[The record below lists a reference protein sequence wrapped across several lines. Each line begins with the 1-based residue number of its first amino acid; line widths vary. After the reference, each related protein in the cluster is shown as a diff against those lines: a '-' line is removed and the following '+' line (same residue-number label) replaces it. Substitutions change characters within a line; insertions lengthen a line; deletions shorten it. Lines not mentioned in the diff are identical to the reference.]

1 MRFLVTQFFLGLFLL
16 VGFVYAEGISPSKYA
31 KLVQKGEKVAL
42 KLCDD
47 KKLLKIKTL
56 AQIKSKKLDDI
67 LQDID
72 KVNPCVALNS
82 RNKEALAY
90 FIMAGSSVN
99 TATVKGQMEAPKE
112 VKCPVCGMFVAKYPK
127 WAALITEGAN
137 THYFDGVKD
146 MMKFYIF
153 DVDFPYDRSKIS
165 NIEVTD
171 FYTLKA
177 IDAKKAFYVVGSDVF
192 GPMGNELIPFLTKDA
207 AENFKNDHAGEQIIL
222 FADITPKLVMGLDGL
237 EYP

>member
-1 MRFLVTQFFLGLFLL
+1 MTQILLAAFLL
-16 VGFVYAEGISPSKYA
+16 LSLVYAEGISPSKYA
-31 KLVQKGEKVAL
+31 KLVQKGEKIAL
-42 KLCDD
+42 KLCDES
-47 KKLLKIKTL
+47 KLS
-56 AQIKSKKLDDI
+56 QIKSKKLELI
-67 LQDID
+67 FQELD
-72 KVNPCVALNS
+72 KVKPCIALNS

-90 FIMAGSSVN
+90 FLMAGSSEALAN
-99 TATVKGQMEAPKE
+99 VKGQMEVPKE

-127 WAALITEGAN
+127 WASLITENAN

-153 DVDFPYDRSKIS
+153 DIDFPYDRSKIT

-177 IDAKKAFYVVGSDVF
+177 IDAKKAFYVIGSDVY

-207 AENFKNDHAGEQIIL
+207 AQNFMTDHRGEQIIL
-222 FADITPKLVMGLDGL
+222 FDSITPKLVMGLDGL
-237 EYP
+237 EYND

>member
-1 MRFLVTQFFLGLFLL
+1 MTRFFLILFLF
-16 VGFVYAEGISPSKYA
+16 VGLVYAEGISPTKYA

-42 KLCDD
+42 KLCEEA
-47 KKLLKIKTL
+47 KLSK
-56 AQIKSKKLDDI
+56 IKSKELDSV
-67 LQDID
+67 LKEID
-72 KVNPCVALNS
+72 TVNPCISLNK

-90 FIMAGSSVN
+90 FIIAGSSVN
-99 TATVKGQMEAPKE
+99 TDSVKGQMVVSKE

-127 WAALITEGAN
+127 WAALITESMN

-171 FYTLKA
+171 FYTLRA
-177 IDAKKAFYVVGSDVF
+177 IDAKKAFYVVGSDVY

-207 AENFKNDHAGEQIIL
+207 AQNFMDDHSGEKIL
-222 FADITPKLVMGLDGL
+222 LFSDITPKLVMSLDGL
-237 EYP
+237 EYND

>member
-1 MRFLVTQFFLGLFLL
+1 MKRFFLVTFLL
-16 VGFVYAEGISPSKYA
+16 MNLVYAEGISPAKYA
-31 KLVQKGEKVAL
+31 KLVQKGEKIAL
-42 KLCDD
+42 KLCDEV
-47 KKLLKIKTL
+47 KLS
-56 AQIKSKKLDDI
+56 QIKSKTVIDI
-67 LQDID
+67 IHDID
-72 KVNPCVALNS
+72 TVNPCLALNS

-90 FIMAGSSVN
+90 FLMAASSE
-99 TATVKGQMEAPKE
+99 TLSEVKGQMQVPTE

-127 WAALITEGAN
+127 WAALIIEDSN

-153 DVDFPYDRSKIS
+153 DIDFPYDRSQIS

-207 AENFKNDHAGEQIIL
+207 AQNFMSDHSGDQVIM
-222 FADITPKLVMGLDGL
+222 FDDITPKLVMGLDGL
-237 EYP
+237 EY

>member
-1 MRFLVTQFFLGLFLL
+1 MRRFWTRFFLALFLL
-16 VGFVYAEGISPSKYA
+16 AGLVYAEGISPGKYA

-42 KLCDD
+42 KLCDES
-47 KKLLKIKTL
+47 KLS
-56 AQIKSKKLDDI
+56 QIKSKKLEVI
-67 LQDID
+67 LQELDRV
-72 KVNPCVALNS
+72 KPCITINK

-90 FIMAGSSVN
+90 FLMAGSSEALAN
-99 TATVKGQMEAPKE
+99 VKGQMEVPKE
-112 VKCPVCGMFVAKYPK
+112 AKCPVCGMFVTKYPK
-127 WAALITEGAN
+127 WAALITENAN
-137 THYFDGVKD
+137 IHYFDGVKD

-153 DVDFPYDRSKIS
+153 DIDFPYDRSKIT

-207 AENFKNDHAGEQIIL
+207 AQNFLSDHGGEQIIL
-222 FADITPKLVMGLDGL
+222 FDAITPKLVMGLDGL
-237 EYP
+237 EYND

>member
-1 MRFLVTQFFLGLFLL
+1 MRQILLAAFLL
-16 VGFVYAEGISPSKYA
+16 LGVVYAEGISPSKYA

-42 KLCDD
+42 KLCDEE
-47 KKLLKIKTL
+47 KLS
-56 AQIKSKKLDDI
+56 QIKSKKLDVI
-67 LQDID
+67 LQQIETI
-72 KVNPCVALNS
+72 KPCVTLNT

-90 FIMAGSSVN
+90 FLMAGQSESLS
-99 TATVKGQMEAPKE
+99 TVKGHIEVPKE

-127 WAALITEGAN
+127 WAAVIEVESKKY
-137 THYFDGVKD
+137 YFDGVKD

-153 DVDFPYDRSKIS
+153 DVDFPYDRSKII

-177 IDAKKAFYVVGSDVF
+177 IDAKQAFYVIGSDVY

-207 AENFKNDHAGEQIIL
+207 ALNFMTDHRGEKIIK
-222 FADITPKLVMGLDGL
+222 FDNITPKLVMGLDGL
-237 EYP
+237 DYIE

>member
-1 MRFLVTQFFLGLFLL
+1 MGFFTTRFFLGLFLHIGL
-16 VGFVYAEGISPSKYA
+16 VYAEGISSIKHA
-31 KLVQKGEKVAL
+31 KLVKKGEKVAL

-47 KKLLKIKTL
+47 TKLT
-56 AQIKSKKLDDI
+56 QINGKKLDII
-67 LQDID
+67 LQNID
-72 KVNPCVALNS
+72 KIKPCVALNS

-90 FIMAGSSVN
+90 FIMADSSIN
-99 TATVKGQMEAPKE
+99 TVTVRGQLKVPKE

-127 WAALITEGAN
+127 WAALITESTN

-165 NIEVTD
+165 SIEVTD
-171 FYTLKA
+171 FYTLEP

-192 GPMGNELIPFLTKDA
+192 GPMGSELIPFSTKDA

-222 FADITPKLVMGLDGL
+222 FADIGPKLVMGLDGL
-237 EYP
+237 EYND

>member
-1 MRFLVTQFFLGLFLL
+1 MRQILLVTFILLGLA
-16 VGFVYAEGISPSKYA
+16 YAEGISPSKYA

-42 KLCDD
+42 KLCDEN
-47 KKLLKIKTL
+47 KLS
-56 AQIKSKKLDDI
+56 QIKSKKLHEI
-67 LQDID
+67 LQQID
-72 KVNPCVALNS
+72 NIQPCTVLNV

-90 FIMAGSSVN
+90 FLMAGQSESHV
-99 TATVKGQMEAPKE
+99 AVKGQMDVPKE

-127 WAALITEGAN
+127 WAARIDVEGKK
-137 THYFDGVKD
+137 HYFDGVKD

-177 IDAKKAFYVVGSDVF
+177 IDAKQALYVTGSDVY
-192 GPMGNELIPFLTKDA
+192 GPMGNELIPFLTKEA
-207 AENFKNDHAGEQIIL
+207 AQNFMADHRGEKVIR
-222 FADITPKLVMGLDGL
+222 FDDITPKLVMGLDGL
-237 EYP
+237 EYTE

>member
-1 MRFLVTQFFLGLFLL
+1 MTRFFLTLFLL
-16 VGFVYAEGISPSKYA
+16 IGLVYAEGISPAKYA

-42 KLCDD
+42 KLCDE
-47 KKLLKIKTL
+47 KKLS
-56 AQIKSKKLDDI
+56 QITSKKLDDI
-67 LQDID
+67 FQQID
-72 KVNPCVALNS
+72 TINPCIALNK

-90 FIMAGSSVN
+90 FIMAGSS
-99 TATVKGQMEAPKE
+99 ASLHAVKGQMEVPKE

-127 WAALITEGAN
+127 WAALITESTN

-153 DVDFPYDRSKIS
+153 DIDFPYDRSKIS

-177 IDAKKAFYVVGSDVF
+177 IDAKKAFYVVGSDIF

-222 FADITPKLVMGLDGL
+222 FSNITPKLVMGLDGL